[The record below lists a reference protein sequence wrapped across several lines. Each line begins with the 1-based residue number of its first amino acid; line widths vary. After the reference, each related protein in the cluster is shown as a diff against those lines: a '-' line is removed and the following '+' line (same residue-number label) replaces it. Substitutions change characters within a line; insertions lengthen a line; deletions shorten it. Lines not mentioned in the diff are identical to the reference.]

1 MKKIKAQLLKAIA
14 KMMLNEQQEIS
25 FAKLGGNIVALA
37 SVILTMPSMGFH
49 VGIDILNL
57 AKLVLALGGAMGFAG
72 IRDAIGKG
80 K

>member
-14 KMMLNEQQEIS
+14 KMMLNEQQEVS

-37 SVILTMPSMGFH
+37 GVILTMPSMGFH
-49 VGIDILNL
+49 VGVDILSL